1 MRVRQR
7 SMAVQIGAKPD
18 SGFDNPL
25 GMLQDCHRR
34 IEGFLDLL
42 CRIGTSA
49 TERALTQEEVQAVE
63 TALEYFRTS
72 GPKHTAD
79 EEESVFPRLR
89 ASTTPEELQQF
100 DRLER
105 DHDHAGH
112 LHDSVD
118 LLFTSW
124 IANHE
129 LRPKDQQLLRE
140 NLEQLQSIYTEHIKL
155 EETVVFPLAARQ
167 LPPDAIKAI
176 GQEFQQRR
184 K

>member
-1 MRVRQR
+1 
-7 SMAVQIGAKPD
+7 MAVQIGAKPD

-34 IEGFLDLL
+34 IEHFLDIL
-42 CRIGTSA
+42 CQIGRSVA
-49 TERALTQEEVQAVE
+49 ERALTHDEVQAVE
-63 TALEYFRTS
+63 AALGYFRTS
-72 GPKHTAD
+72 GPRHNAD

-89 ASTTPEELQQF
+89 NNAAAEELAHV
-100 DRLER
+100 DRLKK
-105 DHDHAGH
+105 DHDHAEH

-129 LRPKDQQLLRE
+129 LRPKDQQLLRD
-140 NLEQLQSIYTEHIKL
+140 NLDQLQSIYTEHIKL
-155 EETVVFPLAARQ
+155 EESVVFPLAARQ
-167 LPPDAIKAI
+167 LSPEAIKAI

>member
-1 MRVRQR
+1 
-7 SMAVQIGAKPD
+7 MAVQIGAKPD

-34 IEGFLDLL
+34 IERFLSLL
-42 CRIGTSA
+42 HQIGTSA
-49 TERALTQEEVQAVE
+49 TERALTSEETQAVE
-63 TALEYFRTS
+63 AALEYFRTS

-89 ASTTPEELQQF
+89 SSIAGDELQYVE
-100 DRLER
+100 RLER
-105 DHDHAGH
+105 DHDHADH

-118 LLFTSW
+118 LLFSSW
-124 IANHE
+124 ITNHE

-140 NLEQLQSIYTEHIKL
+140 NLEQLLSIYTEHIKL
-155 EETVVFPLAARQ
+155 EETVIFPLAARQ
-167 LPPDAIKAI
+167 LSPDAIKAI